1 MNVSCSVRSPAP
13 FKRKQNIL
21 SHNPFLGFVKT
32 IPSTGLIQNI
42 ALWTLTYGQTDK
54 RITGACANVQVVL
67 VNRIAKM
74 LKHFSPHVFV
84 LIHNRIRLRRE
95 RYSEGPLV
103 FAKGGQTGVFS
114 SFFSKHFIL
123 VFGFVFL
130 LTVHLFSHPFRR
142 GPFRKV

>member
-1 MNVSCSVRSPAP
+1 MSCAIV
-13 FKRKQNIL
+13 Q
-21 SHNPFLGFVKT
+21 FVQEK
-32 IPSTGLIQNI
+32 G
-42 ALWTLTYGQTDK
+42 
-54 RITGACANVQVVL
+54 
-67 VNRIAKM
+67 IAKM

-130 LTVHLFSHPFRR
+130 SPSGDLGISLAYDNRTTGGSPLF
-142 GPFRKV
+142 GPSVEILFKLN